1 MPGDNCAIFGCGTCR
16 RVKGIGIWKLPAA
29 KDEAHKKW
37 RADWLR
43 EITKTR
49 EIDQDFRERIKNDR
63 VFTCEKHFLPEDIE
77 ICQYSS
83 CPISTIQFLGYYKL
97 LKSG

>member
-1 MPGDNCAIFGCGTCR
+1 MQKGERNRYLEAI
-16 RVKGIGIWKLPAA
+16 PAA

-43 EITKTR
+43 EITKTQ

-83 CPISTIQFLGYYKL
+83 WDTTSY
-97 LKSG
+97 